1 MRPGYTEQDD
11 KAIEVEILVDG
22 FVEDSIDGMSQE
34 EYDREQQRQ
43 WEEKLQVFGNGV
55 EGEAEEFERLRKPIE
70 LRMLEDMR
78 QYMGV
83 EITDSRGTKFDD
95 RRGSDI
101 NVNITRKKTNSADAR
116 LSDMLFSEK
125 NWSLECTP
133 IPDMATRSL
142 PEEVPES
149 VREHIM
155 GTEGQGQPQAAPQ
168 AQPEAP
174 MGMAPAGAPGGVPGA
189 DAQAMPTGGMPAPP
203 MDGMGQMVAQQEP
216 AEQITNEEQQ
226 KRNAKA
232 RAEAMDKEIDDQL
245 VECNYNSVGR
255 EAIRS
260 GCILGTGVLKG
271 PVLMGRTRRAWTE
284 KKDEQGNSAWVL
296 KEVNDPKPGFEFVS
310 TWDFF
315 PDLAATNVKDC
326 EVVFQR
332 HWMTRRDLI
341 RLSKRDD
348 FLKDQIRRVLR
359 QQPNR
364 IPPDYLTQLRAMSD
378 VQAVGDEKR
387 YVVWERHGPV
397 SREDLVLCGALEASE
412 EEDDPLE
419 EYQGIV
425 WVCQGIVIKAAV
437 NPMDTEDIPFSVFNF
452 EKDDSSIFGFGIPFL
467 MRQPQKVVRVAWQMI
482 MENAGFSV
490 GGQVIINKQIVEPAP
505 DTNGRTSWAMTP
517 MKVWLI
523 KDRNARAQ
531 DAFHIFE
538 IPNHQN
544 ELAAIF
550 NLARQ
555 MADEE
560 SGIPLIAEGEQGQHV
575 TQTAHGME
583 MLMNSSNIVMRRA
596 VSNWDDD
603 VTIPCIT
610 RIYDWNMQN
619 NPKNDIKG
627 DFTPNA
633 MGSKVLLQKETQA
646 RNILNLVNFIMNPLL
661 EPWVKIEPMVRK
673 LVKAMQHDDAEL
685 IKDRAEYEAD
695 MQKRQAAQQ
704 QGQGQDPKVEIEKM
718 RAELQYKMHQEKM
731 QNLGADRQ
739 FRAAIVD
746 KEHEIKMMELAKDER
761 ITIQQLAGQL
771 QAIREKVAG
780 DRAKMADET
789 KVKLEFGSGL

>member
-1 MRPGYTEQDD
+1 MRPPFREPD
-11 KAIEVEILVDG
+11 KEVEVEILVEG
-22 FVEDSIDGMSQE
+22 FVEDSIEGMTPE
-34 EYDREQQRQ
+34 EYERDQRRQ
-43 WEEKLQVFGNGV
+43 WEEKLQVFGDGV
-55 EGEAEEFERLRKPIE
+55 EAEAEEFERLRKPIE

-83 EITDSRGTKFDD
+83 EQADSRGTRVDD
-95 RRGSDI
+95 RRGSEI

-116 LSDMLFSEK
+116 LSDMLFGDK
-125 NWSLECTP
+125 NWVLEPTP
-133 IPDMATRSL
+133 IPDLAIEEL

-149 VREHIM
+149 MRQHIM
-155 GTEGQGQPQAAPQ
+155 GTEGQQQSPPPQ
-168 AQPEAP
+168 AQPQPEAP
-174 MGMAPAGAPGGVPGA
+174 QGMQPPGGAMPGMDAAAMMTGATPGAPMTP
-189 DAQAMPTGGMPAPP
+189 
-203 MDGMGQMVAQQEP
+203 DGQPVAQQQP
-216 AEQITNEEQQ
+216 SEQITEAEQR

-245 VECNYNSVGR
+245 TECNYSAVGR
-255 EAIRS
+255 EAIRF
-260 GCILGTGVLKG
+260 GCILGTGVIKG
-271 PVLMGRTRRAWTE
+271 PVLMGKSRRVWVE
-284 KKDEQGNSAWVL
+284 KKDESGNSAWVL
-296 KEVNDPKPGFEFVS
+296 RDVADPKPGYEFVS

-315 PDLAATNVKDC
+315 PDMAATRVQDC
-326 EVVFQR
+326 EVIFQR

-348 FLKDQIRRVLR
+348 FLPDQIRRVLR

-378 VQAVGDEKR
+378 VTAVGDEKR

-397 SREDLVLCGALEASE
+397 SREDLVLCGALEPE
-412 EEDDPLE
+412 EGESDPLE
-419 EYQGIV
+419 EYQGV
-425 WVCQGIVIKAAV
+425 VFVCQGIVIKAAI

-467 MRQPQKVVRVAWQMI
+467 MRQPQKVVRLAWQMI
-482 MENAGFSV
+482 MDNAGLTV
-490 GGQVIINKQIVEPAP
+490 GGQVLVNKQIVEPAP
-505 DTNGRTSWAMTP
+505 DRDGRVSWEMTP
-517 MKVWLI
+517 LKMWLL

-538 IPNHQN
+538 FPNHQN

-550 NLARQ
+550 NMARQ
-555 MADEE
+555 LADEE

-583 MLMNSSNIVMRRA
+583 MLMNSSNVVMRRA

-633 MGSKVLLQKETQA
+633 VGSKVLLQKETQA
-646 RNILNLVNFIMNPLL
+646 RNILNLVNFLMTPALM
-661 EPWVKIEPMVRK
+661 PWTKIEPMVRK
-673 LVKAMQHDDAEL
+673 LVQAMQHDDSEL

-695 MQKRQAAQQ
+695 MAKMQAAQQ
-704 QGQGQDPKVEIEKM
+704 QGQGADPKVEVEKM
-718 RAELQYKMHQEKM
+718 RADLQYKIHQEKL

-739 FRAAIVD
+739 FKAAIVD
-746 KEHEIKMMELAKDER
+746 KEHEIAMMKLAQDEKVSL
-761 ITIQQLAGQL
+761 QKLAGQL
-771 QAIREKVAG
+771 QAIREKIQG
-780 DRAKMADET
+780 DRAKLADET
-789 KVKLEFGSGL
+789 KVKVEFGSGL